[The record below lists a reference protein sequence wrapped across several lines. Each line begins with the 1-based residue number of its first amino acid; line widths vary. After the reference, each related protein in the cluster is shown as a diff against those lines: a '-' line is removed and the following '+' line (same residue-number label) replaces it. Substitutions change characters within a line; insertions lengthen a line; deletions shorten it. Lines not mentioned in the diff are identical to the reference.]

1 MLNDLI
7 EEFRDTID
15 LDGYFS
21 HFSFE
26 VAKDEILNSKSNLIF
41 LIGDPGAGKSFLLN
55 FLYYKHNKNY
65 ILIKKPFISKDE
77 FLENYN
83 YLGKK
88 ILIDEAQLLDIKM
101 IEFLRILSDNGHQVI
116 FSMHKKE
123 GEKII
128 NLPQFKSR
136 YAQII
141 ELKQMRYKEFEKYVY
156 SKFIK
161 HQKVYLLDK
170 KILKKVYK
178 FSQGNFRISKKFIFT
193 MVTLLN
199 FSLNKGLKY
208 AKLDNCILEMTAIEL
223 GFLK

>member
-1 MLNDLI
+1 MLSNLI
-7 EEFRDTID
+7 EEFKDIID
-15 LDGYFS
+15 LNDYFS

-41 LIGDPGAGKSFLLN
+41 LIGEPGSGKSFLLN
-55 FLYYKHNKNY
+55 FIYYHHSSEY
-65 ILIKKPFISKDE
+65 LLIKEPFVSKSE
-77 FLENYN
+77 FIKNYN
-83 YLGKK
+83 YFGKK
-88 ILIDEAQLLDIKM
+88 ILIDEAQLLNIKM
-101 IEFLRILSDNGHQVI
+101 IEFLRVLSDKGNQVV
-116 FSMHKKE
+116 FAMHKKE

-136 YAQII
+136 YAQVV
-141 ELKQMRYKEFEKYVY
+141 ELKQIKYKEFEKYVY

-170 KILKKVYK
+170 KVLKRVYH
-178 FSQGNFRISKKFIFT
+178 FSKGNFRISKKFIFT
-193 MVTLLN
+193 MLTLLN

-208 AKLDNCILEMTAIEL
+208 TKLDDCILEMSAIEL

>member
-7 EEFRDTID
+7 EEFVDKID
-15 LDGYFS
+15 LDDYFS

-26 VAKDEILNSKSNLIF
+26 VAKNEILNSKSNLLF
-41 LIGDPGAGKSFLLN
+41 LIGEPGSGKSFLLN
-55 FLYYKHNKNY
+55 FIYYKYPNDY
-65 ILIKKPFISKDE
+65 MLIKEPFISKDE
-77 FLENYN
+77 FMKNYK

-88 ILIDEAQLLDIKM
+88 ILIDEAQLLNIEM
-101 IEFLRILSDNGHQVI
+101 IEFLRILSDKGHQVV
-116 FSMHKKE
+116 FAMHKKE

-136 YAQII
+136 YTQII
-141 ELKQMRYKEFEKYVY
+141 ELKQMNYKEFEKYVY

-161 HQKVYLLDK
+161 HQKVYLIDK

-178 FSQGNFRISKKFIFT
+178 FSKGNFRMTKKFMFT
-193 MVTLLN
+193 MLNLLN

-208 AKLDNCILEMTAIEL
+208 AKLDSCIFEMAAIEL